1 VTTHLHILGCIGRP
15 DGDRSPSHAYLPAL
29 DGLRALAVAA
39 VVLYHLGLPRVR
51 GGYLGVDL
59 FFVLSG
65 YLITGLL
72 VGEWDGRGRVS
83 FRRFYARRARRLLPA
98 LFVLLAALLAW
109 VAWRRSTLLD
119 PDGLRRDIAATL
131 AYVANWRFVA
141 VGSSY
146 FDQFTDPSA
155 LRHAWSLAIEEQ
167 YYLFWPLLLVALLRI
182 ARGNR
187 RRVLLGTVL
196 LATAS
201 AVAMAVLYTPG
212 HDPSRVYYGTDTRA
226 FELLGG
232 SALALVLAGR
242 RWRLPEW
249 VGAVALVAL
258 VVQWLT
264 VGDTAAW
271 MYRGGFVLATVLGAI
286 VVGAVART
294 ADDGGPLTRALSIAP
309 LRGLGRISYGVYLW
323 HWPVI
328 VLLRPPTIDVSGDT
342 LRVVQ
347 VAVTLAIS
355 IASYLV
361 IEQPVRTG
369 ALLRRGAWAA
379 SAAAPAAAVVLV
391 GVIVATASPPVS
403 RTAAPAVASPPIS
416 STTTAAP
423 RVSLNPGRTPTAADP
438 LRVLLVGDS
447 VMVDASPGIEA
458 AIEATGVAAV
468 EPGGFPGFG
477 LTYTKSWRRDWT
489 DMVAKVRPDVVV
501 VLLGAWDADNALAH
515 PPDWYAGV
523 VDDATAILAERGAR
537 VVWLGWPPTRPPA
550 VAGRAEPDYDHIE
563 LQRDTVDAAFR
574 TVADRHAGDVAYV
587 DTGSTLS
594 LPDGSF
600 SAFLPDPTTGAMVR
614 ARKHDNT
621 HFCPSGA
628 ERMGRLVLGALTPVF
643 ALPAPPPT
651 WTAGDWR
658 ADPRYDDPPG
668 ACR

>member
-1 VTTHLHILGCIGRP
+1 M
-15 DGDRSPSHAYLPAL
+15 
-29 DGLRALAVAA
+29 
-39 VVLYHLGLPRVR
+39 LYHLGLPRFR

-72 VGEWDGRGRVS
+72 VGEWEGRGGVS

-109 VAWRRSTLLD
+109 IAWRRTTLLD

-167 YYLFWPLLLVALLRI
+167 YYLLWPLLLVGLLRV
-182 ARGNR
+182 ARGDR
-187 RRVLLGTVL
+187 RRVLVGT
-196 LATAS
+196 LALAIAS

-249 VGAVALVAL
+249 AGAVALAAL

-264 VGDTAAW
+264 VGDDAGW
-271 MYRGGFVLATVLGAI
+271 MYRGGFVLATVLGA
-286 VVGAVART
+286 VAVGAVART
-294 ADDGGPLTRALSIAP
+294 ADGAGPLTRALSIAP

-328 VLLRPPTIDVSGDT
+328 VLLRPPTIDVSGDA

-347 VAVTLAIS
+347 VAVTLVVS

-369 ALLRRGAWAA
+369 TLLRRGAWAA
-379 SAAAPAAAVVLV
+379 RVAAPATAVVLV
-391 GVIVATASPPVS
+391 GVIVATASPAPERGARPVV
-403 RTAAPAVASPPIS
+403 AAPPT
-416 STTTAAP
+416 STGGGTPSTTSTTAAP
-423 RVSLNPGRTPTAADP
+423 RPILHAGRVPTAADP

-458 AIEATGVAAV
+458 AIEATGVAKV
-468 EPGGFPGFG
+468 EPGAFPGFG
-477 LTYTKSWRRDWT
+477 LTYTKSWRSDWT
-489 DMVAKVRPDVVV
+489 EMVKKVHPDVVV

-523 VDDATAILAERGAR
+523 VADATAVLAGDGAR
-537 VVWLGWPPTRPPA
+537 VVWLGWPPTHPPA
-550 VAGRAEPDYDHIE
+550 VAGRPEPDYGHIE
-563 LQRDTVDAAFR
+563 LQRDTVDTAFR
-574 TVADRHAGDVAYV
+574 TVADRHPGDVAYV
-587 DTGSTLS
+587 DTGATLS

-643 ALPAPPPT
+643 ALPAPSAT
-651 WTAGDWR
+651 WTSGRWR
-658 ADPRYDDPPG
+658 TDPRFDDPPG

>member
-1 VTTHLHILGCIGRP
+1 
-15 DGDRSPSHAYLPAL
+15 
-29 DGLRALAVAA
+29 
-39 VVLYHLGLPRVR
+39 VLYHLGLPRFR

-72 VGEWDGRGRVS
+72 VGEWEARGGVS

-98 LFVLLAALLAW
+98 LFLLLAALLGW
-109 VAWRRSTLLD
+109 VAWRRTTLLD

-167 YYLFWPLLLVALLRI
+167 YYLLWPLMLVGLMRA
-182 ARGNR
+182 AGGDR
-187 RRVLLGTVL
+187 RRVLGGTLL
-196 LATAS
+196 LAGAS

-249 VGAVALVAL
+249 TGALALVLL
-258 VVQWLT
+258 VGGWLT
-264 VGDTAAW
+264 VGDDAGW

-294 ADDGGPLTRALSIAP
+294 ADEAGPLTRVLSIAP

-328 VLLRPPTIDVSGDT
+328 VLLRPPTIDASGDT

-347 VAVTLAIS
+347 VAVTLGLS
-355 IASYLV
+355 IASYAV
-361 IEQPVRTG
+361 IEHPVRTG

-379 SAAAPAAAVVLV
+379 RVAAPATAVVLV
-391 GVIVATASPPVS
+391 GALVATSSPGS
-403 RTAAPAVASPPIS
+403 ARTAAPLVAGGTTG
-416 STTTAAP
+416 TTTSTAP
-423 RVSLNPGRTPTAADP
+423 PRLALSAGRTPTAGDP
-438 LRVLLVGDS
+438 LRVLLLGDS
-447 VMVDASPGIEA
+447 VMVDATPGIQA
-458 AIEATGVAAV
+458 ALEATGVARV
-468 EPGGFPGFG
+468 EPGAFPGFG
-477 LTYTKSWRRDWT
+477 LTYTKSWRADWT
-489 DMVAKVRPDVVV
+489 DMVDRVQPDVVV

-515 PPDWYAGV
+515 PAGWYADV
-523 VDDATAILAERGAR
+523 VDTATSVLAKGGAR
-537 VVWLGWPPTRPPA
+537 VGWLGWPPTRPPA
-550 VAGRAEPDYDHIE
+550 IAGRPEPDYEHID
-563 LQRDTVDAAFR
+563 LQRDIVDVAFR
-574 TVADRHAGDVAYV
+574 TVADRHPGTVAYL
-587 DTGSTLS
+587 DTGPTLS
-594 LPDGSF
+594 MPDGSF

-621 HFCPSGA
+621 HFCPAGA

-643 ALPAPPPT
+643 TLPAPSPA
-651 WTAGDWR
+651 WTAGGWR
-658 ADPRYDDPPG
+658 ADPRYDDPRG
-668 ACR
+668 ACS

>member
-1 VTTHLHILGCIGRP
+1 
-15 DGDRSPSHAYLPAL
+15 
-29 DGLRALAVAA
+29 
-39 VVLYHLGLPRVR
+39 VLYHLGLPRFR

-72 VGEWDGRGRVS
+72 VGEWDTSGRVS

-98 LFVLLAALLAW
+98 LFLLLAALLAW
-109 VAWRRSTLLD
+109 VAWRRTTVLD

-167 YYLFWPLLLVALLRI
+167 YYLLWPLALVGLMRV
-182 ARGNR
+182 ARGDR
-187 RRVLLGTVL
+187 RRVLGATVV
-196 LATAS
+196 LACAS
-201 AVAMAVLYTPG
+201 AVAMAVLYAPG

-249 VGAVALVAL
+249 TGALAL
-258 VVQWLT
+258 VVLVGGWLT
-264 VGDTAAW
+264 VGDSAGW
-271 MYRGGFVLATVLGAI
+271 MYRGGFVLATALGAI

-294 ADDGGPLTRALSIAP
+294 ADDAGPLTRALSAAP

-328 VLLRPPTIDVSGDT
+328 VLLRPPTVDLSGDA
-342 LRVVQ
+342 LRVAQ
-347 VAVTLAIS
+347 VAVTLALS
-355 IASYLV
+355 IASYVL

-369 ALLRRGAWAA
+369 ALLRRGAWATRV
-379 SAAAPAAAVVLV
+379 AAPATAAVLV
-391 GVIVATASPPVS
+391 GLLVATASP
-403 RTAAPAVASPPIS
+403 AAPPAAAPGAAGRPTITASP
-416 STTTAAP
+416 TTAPPPLALTP
-423 RVSLNPGRTPTAADP
+423 NRVPTPHAP

-447 VMVDASPGIEA
+447 VMVDATPGIEA
-458 AIEATGVAAV
+458 ALEATGVARV
-468 EPGGFPGFG
+468 EPGAFAGFG
-477 LTYTKSWRRDWT
+477 LTYTRSWRKDWT
-489 DMVAKVRPDVVV
+489 DMVARVQPDVVV
-501 VLLGAWDADNALAH
+501 ALLGAWDADNALAH
-515 PPDWYAGV
+515 PPGWYAGV
-523 VDDATAILAERGAR
+523 VDDATAVLAVRGAR

-550 VAGRAEPDYDHIE
+550 VAGRPEPDNAHID
-563 LQRDTVDAAFR
+563 LQRVTVDAAFR
-574 TVADRHAGDVAYV
+574 TVADRHPGDVAYV
-587 DTGSTLS
+587 DTGSTLT

-643 ALPAPPPT
+643 ALPAPSPA
-651 WTAGDWR
+651 WAAGAWR
-658 ADPRYDDPPG
+658 ADARYDDPPG

>member
-1 VTTHLHILGCIGRP
+1 
-15 DGDRSPSHAYLPAL
+15 
-29 DGLRALAVAA
+29 LRALAVAA

-72 VGEWDGRGRVS
+72 VGEWEGRGRIS

-98 LFVLLAALLAW
+98 LFIVLAALLAW
-109 VAWRRSTLLD
+109 VAWRRTTLLD
-119 PDGLRRDIAATL
+119 PDGLRGDVAATL
-131 AYVANWRFVA
+131 GYVANWRFVA
-141 VGSSY
+141 IGSSY

-167 YYLFWPLLLVALLRI
+167 YYLLWPLLLVGLMRV
-182 ARGNR
+182 ARGDR
-187 RRVLLGTVL
+187 RRVLVGTLVL
-196 LATAS
+196 ASAS

-249 VGAVALVAL
+249 IGAVALVAL
-258 VVQWLT
+258 VAQWLM
-264 VGDTAAW
+264 VADDAGW
-271 MYRGGFVLATVLGAI
+271 MYRGGFVLATVLGAV

-294 ADDGGPLTRALSIAP
+294 ADEAGWLTRALSVAP

-328 VLLRPPTIDVSGDT
+328 VLLRPPTVDVSGDA

-347 VAVTLAIS
+347 VAVTLAVS
-355 IASYLV
+355 IASYVV
-361 IEQPVRTG
+361 IEHPVRTG
-369 ALLRRGAWAA
+369 TLLRRGAWAA
-379 SAAAPAAAVVLV
+379 RIAAPATAVVLV
-391 GVIVATASPPVS
+391 AVIVATASPAAD
-403 RTAAPAVASPPIS
+403 RTAEPVVASPPTS
-416 STTTAAP
+416 FDGTPSTTSTTAAP
-423 RVSLNPGRTPTAADP
+423 QPVLDPGRTPTAADP

-458 AIEATGVAAV
+458 AIEATGVATV
-468 EPGGFPGFG
+468 EPGGSAGFG
-477 LTYTKSWRRDWT
+477 LTYTKSWRSDWT
-489 DMVAKVRPDVVV
+489 DMVRNVRPDVVV

-515 PPDWYAGV
+515 APGWYAGV
-523 VDDATAILAERGAR
+523 VDDATAVLAAGGAR
-537 VVWLGWPPTRPPA
+537 VVWLGWPPTHPPA
-550 VAGRAEPDYDHIE
+550 VAGRPEPDYDHIE
-563 LQRDTVDAAFR
+563 RQRDTVDSAFR
-574 TVADRHAGDVAYV
+574 TVAERHPGGVAYV
-587 DTGSTLS
+587 DTGATLS
-594 LPDGSF
+594 RADGSF

-628 ERMGRLVLGALTPVF
+628 ERMGRLVLGVLTPVF
-643 ALPAPPPT
+643 ALPAPSPT
-651 WTAGDWR
+651 WTSGDWR
-658 ADPRYDDPPG
+658 DDPRYDDPPG